1 MSDAYYT
8 LHIAGLERQL
18 KRFPVSDSMD
28 IAAFIFFGD
37 VELTKACAEELLKKV
52 PEFDYI
58 VTPEA
63 KSIPLAYEMSRQSGK
78 KYIVARKGVKVYMD
92 RPEKVTVHSITTQK
106 EQTLYLG
113 HGAAATG
120 GSVRFKYR
128 GQRRALG
135 CGRRCRSERH
145 YLPGKITFVLQII
158 EQRWSFGRHSNV
170 VR

>member
-37 VELTKACAEELLKKV
+37 VELTKACAEALLKKV

-78 KYIVARKGVKVYMD
+78 KYIVARKGPCTWVMRTAICWTASACYWWTM
-92 RPEKVTVHSITTQK
+92 
-106 EQTLYLG
+106 
-113 HGAAATG
+113 
-120 GSVRFKYR
+120 
-128 GQRRALG
+128 
-135 CGRRCRSERH
+135 
-145 YLPGKITFVLQII
+145 
-158 EQRWSFGRHSNV
+158 
-170 VR
+170 